1 MTCEH
6 GLTTK
11 ECYVCSSPKYGE
23 KKMTTLKTLEMALE
37 AYEVPL
43 VEQLERVPKDAR
55 LVIDDADGMGTR
67 FIPVGRMCHEA
78 ATALRQ
84 QIALEKMAE
93 NARELGLNYYIPCC
107 KDQTCPK
114 CVAAKQPATWI
125 SLTDDEIWDVYK
137 KVDSMQYLEFSRAIE
152 AKLKSKNEHQ

>member
-84 QIALEKMAE
+84 TQGEEHM
-93 NARELGLNYYIPCC
+93 
-107 KDQTCPK
+107 TCPDCEYHK
-114 CVAAKQPATWI
+114 NRAARWRAEAYKQAGHDVIELPWVG
-125 SLTDDEIWDVYK
+125 LTDEEIDEIVK
-137 KVDSMQYLEFSRAIE
+137 
-152 AKLKSKNEHQ
+152 